1 MKCLLLIWFFLI
13 AAEIRKQ
20 RLIEKY
26 KNLKVPTF
34 LYQDVQNI
42 LLGVLL
48 GSYGSG
54 INIIRSFLCDQESG
68 KLESFVEQRRKK
80 NATKDHRYLP
90 YRRPDHP
97 E

>member
-1 MKCLLLIWFFLI
+1 MQAHYMKCLLLIQFFLI

-20 RLIEKY
+20 RLVEKY

-34 LYQDVQNI
+34 FYQDVQNI

-54 INIIRSFLCDQESG
+54 INIIQSFFTLSG
-68 KLESFVEQRRKK
+68 IWQ
-80 NATKDHRYLP
+80 A
-90 YRRPDHP
+90 
-97 E
+97 